1 MNVDPQELTTLLWQ
15 LATNYGIKVIGVFVL
30 LIVARIVARWV
41 GRSVARSME
50 RGDVDATLVKFF
62 SKLASTGIFVLA
74 VIAALGVFGVETA
87 SFAAVLAGAGLA
99 IGLAFQGTLSNFS
112 AGVMLLVFRPFKV
125 GDWVC
130 VAGVSGGV
138 DQIDLFTTTLDT
150 ADNRRLIV
158 PNSSIF
164 GTTIEN
170 VTYHDIRRV
179 EVLVGTSYGA
189 DLDRVREVLEQVC
202 RNLEGVLAEPAPA
215 VYLWELGS
223 SSIDWRL
230 RVWANTPDFWA
241 VRERLTRAAKVALDN
256 EGISIPFPQMDV
268 HLDSPNP
275 AGT

>member
-1 MNVDPQELTTLLWQ
+1 MDMDAQQLMDTVWELVIT
-15 LATNYGIKVIGVFVL
+15 YGIKVIGVFVL
-30 LIVARIVARWV
+30 LIIARIVARWV
-41 GRSVARSME
+41 GSRVTRSME
-50 RGDVDATLVKFF
+50 RSEVDATLTKFF
-62 SKLASTGIFVLA
+62 AKLASTGIFVLA
-74 VIAALGVFGVETA
+74 IIAALGVFGVETA

-125 GDWVC
+125 GDWVQ

-158 PNSSIF
+158 PNSAIF

-170 VTYHDIRRV
+170 VTYHEKRRV

-189 DLDRVREVLEQVC
+189 DLDRVREVLESVC
-202 RNLEGVLAEPAPA
+202 RNLEGVLEDPAPA
-215 VYLWELGS
+215 VYLWELGA

-230 RVWANTPDFWA
+230 RVWSKTADFWA
-241 VRERLTRAAKVALDN
+241 VRERLTRAAKVALDR

-268 HLDSPNP
+268 HLDRTE
-275 AGT
+275 G